1 MGGESSFV
9 RGRWERQRDGMRTQ
23 REDGA
28 RRTRTGDEMEMKS
41 WAVGGR
47 ERERDGGTVSVLL
60 CTRWWFTHLSW
71 WQNEEERLELF
82 ESGSNS
88 TRMQFRLGSG
98 SISRGDSGVDG
109 GADGIAGEVHT
120 VVSSTQAIQLD
131 RAENHPTS
139 SP

>member
-1 MGGESSFV
+1 
-9 RGRWERQRDGMRTQ
+9 
-23 REDGA
+23 
-28 RRTRTGDEMEMKS
+28 MEMKS

-47 ERERDGGTVSVLL
+47 ERERDGVTVSVLL
-60 CTRWWFTHLSW
+60 CTRWPLTHLSW

-109 GADGIAGEVHT
+109 GVDGIAGEVHT
-120 VVSSTQAIQLD
+120 VVSSAHAIQLD